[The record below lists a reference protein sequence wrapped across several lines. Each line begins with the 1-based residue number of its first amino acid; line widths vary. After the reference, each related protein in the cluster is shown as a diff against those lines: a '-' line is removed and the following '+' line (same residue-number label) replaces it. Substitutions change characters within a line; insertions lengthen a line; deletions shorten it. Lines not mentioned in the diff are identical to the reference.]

1 MLLDYLTRNY
11 LTLMIIL
18 SMTVNIF
25 INRKNEKIPGT
36 RYLGIAV
43 VLLLLLTV
51 VDAFEIWLADPAFS
65 TRLNV
70 SPETAPRVRMI
81 MVAVAYI
88 LRPIAI
94 MIEVLV
100 TAPGKKVRVFSTIPC
115 SLNALIYSTAFFG
128 SHLAFHIDQQN
139 FWHSGPLP

>member
-81 MVAVAYI
+81 MAA
-88 LRPIAI
+88 
-94 MIEVLV
+94 
-100 TAPGKKVRVFSTIPC
+100 APTSC
-115 SLNALIYSTAFFG
+115 A
-128 SHLAFHIDQQN
+128 
-139 FWHSGPLP
+139 PLPS